1 MYPTKEGSRFD
12 CPLFPASGRRRED
25 HYDVLAEGSW
35 PHHVLLSHAGRLPVG
50 VDHSPRI
57 RGRPLAHSRARGNLE
72 AATQAWAARRGSPM
86 TLIRGAHAGKP
97 AAPLRR
103 MPRADSARHRP
114 CERRQPPAL
123 ATGCLSCVRACE
135 SWIEEARL

>member
-1 MYPTKEGSRFD
+1 
-12 CPLFPASGRRRED
+12 
-25 HYDVLAEGSW
+25 
-35 PHHVLLSHAGRLPVG
+35 
-50 VDHSPRI
+50 
-57 RGRPLAHSRARGNLE
+57 
-72 AATQAWAARRGSPM
+72 M

-135 SWIEEARL
+135 SGLGGASSIVAMLRDERLPTEAAYLVGP

>member
-57 RGRPLAHSRARGNLE
+57 RLTILALTLALRLQAELRPADARPKL
-72 AATQAWAARRGSPM
+72 RGGW
-86 TLIRGAHAGKP
+86 R
-97 AAPLRR
+97 
-103 MPRADSARHRP
+103 
-114 CERRQPPAL
+114 EW
-123 ATGCLSCVRACE
+123 VR
-135 SWIEEARL
+135 

>member
-103 MPRADSARHRP
+103 MPRARLSEA
-114 CERRQPPAL
+114 PP
-123 ATGCLSCVRACE
+123 VRAPAAPCPGHGLSE
-135 SWIEEARL
+135 LRTGMRVLD